1 LGKNLYLFYFVKH
14 NNYIFKEWVKYI
26 STKKFQEF
34 LPLGIEKCVII
45 EDLYRNRQ
53 FNEAISKLIPTH
65 LQHDAKHEVFIA
77 LYDKEEKEVG
87 FLERGYSEGWVV
99 WYMIRT
105 VMNFSRGSKFHREYF
120 KSHEEIDNIE
130 DNKIE
135 EYDFERDEKL
145 TAFEQQVTDCFQN
158 LHWTDREIFNVY
170 LQGENMVEFSRKT
183 MIPYRSLKH
192 IIKRVK
198 DTIKQQY
205 HDSINSNSI
214 DDLPARVC
222 KIEQRESMV

>member
-1 LGKNLYLFYFVKH
+1 MH
-14 NNYIFKEWVKYI
+14 
-26 STKKFQEF
+26 
-34 LPLGIEKCVII
+34 IEKCVII

-53 FNEAISKLIPTH
+53 FNEAIAKLIPSH

-77 LYDKEEKEVG
+77 LYDKEEKDCG
-87 FLERGYSEGWVV
+87 FLERGHSEGWVV

-120 KSHEEIDNIE
+120 TAHAEIENIE

-135 EYDFERDEKL
+135 DYDFERDEQL
-145 TAFEQQVTDCFQN
+145 TAFENQVVYCFQK

-170 LQGENMVEFSRKT
+170 LQGENMVEFSKKT

-205 HDSINSNSI
+205 HDSINSNSF

-222 KIEQRESMV
+222 KAPKPKSMV